1 MRFNLNLASQPYE
14 AARQYRT
21 RMSTIAAILAVVA
34 IVLGAY
40 IFYQRSKSRD
50 VIRETAAVQR
60 EIQELD
66 REKAQAQAILN
77 KPVNRD
83 VADQSSFLN
92 DLFARKSLSWTRLFT
107 EMEHIMPG
115 NIHVVSMK
123 PEYTKDG
130 DLLLHVMVATDSH
143 DRAVELVRRM
153 EKSNR
158 FRQSQVVAEAV
169 TNQNTTDQ
177 AAGPGNIQFDIASIY
192 VPGAPDNDTPEETSA
207 AAAPASTPAAA
218 APKPA
223 QSKPRPPVPMR
234 PGVPMKPG
242 VTAPPGPAGQ
252 AQNAP
257 PPARLPR
264 EH

>member
-1 MRFNLNLASQPYE
+1 MRFNINLASQPYE

-21 RMSTIAAILAVVA
+21 RMTTVAAILAIVA
-34 IVLGAY
+34 MVLGAY

-50 VIRETAAVQR
+50 VILETAAVQR
-60 EIQELD
+60 EIQGLD
-66 REKAQAQAILN
+66 REKTQAQEILN
-77 KPVNRD
+77 RPVNRD

-92 DLFARKSLSWTRLFT
+92 DLFARKSLSWTRVFT
-107 EMEHIMPG
+107 EMERIMPA

-130 DLLLHVMVATDSH
+130 DLLLHVMVATDSR

-153 EKSNR
+153 EKSNH

-169 TNQNTTDQ
+169 TNQNSTDQ

-192 VPGAPDNDTPEETSA
+192 VPGAPDNDAPVETSA
-207 AAAPASTPAAA
+207 AAAPQSAPAAA

-223 QSKPRPPVPMR
+223 ETKPRPAVPMR
-234 PGVPMKPG
+234 PGVP
-242 VTAPPGPAGQ
+242 ARPGPGGQ
-252 AQNAP
+252 AQNP
-257 PPARLPR
+257 PPAHIAR
-264 EH
+264 EN